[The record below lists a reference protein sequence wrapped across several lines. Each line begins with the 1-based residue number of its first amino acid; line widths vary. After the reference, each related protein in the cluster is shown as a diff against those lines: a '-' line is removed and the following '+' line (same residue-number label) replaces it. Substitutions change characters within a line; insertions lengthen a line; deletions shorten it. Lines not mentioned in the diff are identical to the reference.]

1 MSIAIIVAIG
11 WMYVTVLMA
20 ASQPTVLAAIGT
32 LLFYGLLPTGI
43 LVYIMTAPLRSRR
56 RKAREAYADEQAAL
70 AREAE
75 AVAPARDER
84 PTIEPVRGE
93 EKS

>member
-20 ASQPTVLAAIGT
+20 ASQPTVLSAIAT

-43 LVYIMTAPLRSRR
+43 LMYIMTAPLRSRR
-56 RKAREAYADEQAAL
+56 RKAREAFEAEQEAAARTASAAEL
-70 AREAE
+70 AREEAAASGAE
-75 AVAPARDER
+75 RRD
-84 PTIEPVRGE
+84 
-93 EKS
+93 